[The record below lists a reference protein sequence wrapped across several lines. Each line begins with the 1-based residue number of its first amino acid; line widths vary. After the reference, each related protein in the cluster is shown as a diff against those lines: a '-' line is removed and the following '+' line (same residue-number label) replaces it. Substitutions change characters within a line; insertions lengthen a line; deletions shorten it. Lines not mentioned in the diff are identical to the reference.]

1 MSYLEGM
8 IPNRGYDG
16 SLSLDLW
23 SRQASDMRAKEEF
36 APGYMVKCPGVS
48 LCQLGQVMEIDTDE
62 RLAKVAWLSGE
73 QGWWYL
79 KDLVVVGM
87 PVSQRMYLTH
97 AERPLDEVPVHEFL
111 SFAGSR
117 NERSKV
123 YS

>member
-62 RLAKVAWLSGE
+62 RLAKVAWMSGL

-79 KDLVVVGM
+79 KDLVVVGWPM
-87 PVSQRMYLTH
+87 VNRFGMMYAPDPFMLLGVS
-97 AERPLDEVPVHEFL
+97 A
-111 SFAGSR
+111 S
-117 NERSKV
+117 
-123 YS
+123 